1 VPFTRQVR
9 CSRVSLLVHPGTAAK
24 AGLVPESTSFDQ
36 MTRRAAMQAN
46 RAPRE
51 TTQQWVPIPS
61 RKACGSVQV
70 QRRRRA
76 FSPGRITRN
85 GFFRDA
91 RRKSEDDGSI
101 GCLGTGAEMA
111 TRDQPAS
118 AWSRRRWVNGT
129 PATTLEYSP
138 GWPLVMALGASTMMW
153 AIIVWCVLK
162 FGAF

>member
-1 VPFTRQVR
+1 
-9 CSRVSLLVHPGTAAK
+9 
-24 AGLVPESTSFDQ
+24 
-36 MTRRAAMQAN
+36 MQAN

-61 RKACGSVQV
+61 QKACGSVQV

-118 AWSRRRWVNGT
+118 AWSRRRSGKRNTCDNPGIFTGLAIGHGAWGQHYDVGHHCLVRFEIWGILKLSETKFTLGGSRRQPANRDVNC
-129 PATTLEYSP
+129 S
-138 GWPLVMALGASTMMW
+138 
-153 AIIVWCVLK
+153 
-162 FGAF
+162 